1 VGVSVG
7 GANVLFESLKAS
19 VVKNP
24 LALSVVKSECK
35 LPLNEGDERVELAAE
50 LKYGLMRATLTTIL
64 RPLAKSNS
72 TL

>member
-1 VGVSVG
+1 
-7 GANVLFESLKAS
+7 L

-35 LPLNEGDERVELAAE
+35 RPLNEGDERVELAAE

>member
-1 VGVSVG
+1 MSVG

-24 LALSVVKSECK
+24 LALSVVKLECK
-35 LPLNEGDERVELAAE
+35 LPLDEGDERGEFDAE

-64 RPLAKSNS
+64 RPFARSNS